1 MPLDDIEHFFVL
13 MLENRSFDH
22 MLGYMPRVDG
32 LKNAKPNFPD
42 GMSHPSS
49 WPGGVAVSDSA
60 TNSTGFDPGHD
71 FDHVRVQL
79 MGRDPSGALRD
90 YASHPITRPP
100 TIRPQITMAGFI
112 QAHAEAI
119 AGKPGAD
126 ADLVMRCFNPD
137 KVPVLTQ
144 LAEEYAVCDRW
155 FSSVPGP
162 TWPNRFFVHAAT
174 SGGLFDGPGK
184 RHMTASYYSR
194 GYRFENGTIF
204 DKLRD
209 RAKIYSGAFF
219 PQSLSLA
226 GIKVL
231 DLGALRNFRRDIDHP
246 DFDKRYVF
254 IEPSYG
260 LVTHGFIGGT
270 SQHPLDSVE
279 SGEHL
284 IRWVYE
290 QLRDSRIWNKSALIV
305 TYDEHGGF
313 YDHVAPPACA
323 PPGDTEKY
331 AYQNPSTGI
340 PRAFDFTQLG
350 VRVPAVIVSPF
361 TRRGVVDHTVYDHT
375 SIPATV
381 LPHFWKATLTG
392 RDAGAN
398 RFGHLFDLKK
408 PRDEDAP
415 RRLRRPVA
423 ARGSPRRPRRARD
436 EPLSLTENAFLDLA
450 KRADVQ
456 VSPPIEWPELERQW
470 REIRTVSDAGRYI
483 GEVTRRVR
491 IARAGGLPA

>member
-1 MPLDDIEHFFVL
+1 MPVDDIEHFFVL

-22 MLGYMPRVDG
+22 MLGYMPGVDG
-32 LKNAKPNFPD
+32 VANAKPNFPD
-42 GMSHPSS
+42 GMPHPPS
-49 WPGGVAVSDSA
+49 WPGGVAVSASA
-60 TNSTGFDPGHD
+60 TDPTGFDPGHD

-79 MGRDPSGALRD
+79 MGRDPSGALRN
-90 YASHPITRPP
+90 YAPHPITQPP
-100 TIRPQITMAGFI
+100 TVRPQITMAGFI
-112 QAHAEAI
+112 QAHAEAVK
-119 AGKPGAD
+119 GKSGVD

-137 KVPVLTQ
+137 KVSVLTQ

-194 GYRFENGTIF
+194 GYRFDNGTIF
-204 DKLRD
+204 DKLGD
-209 RAKIYSGAFF
+209 KSKIYSQAFF

-226 GIKVL
+226 GVKVL

-260 LVTHGFIGGT
+260 LVTRGFIQGS

-279 SGEHL
+279 SGENL

-290 QLRDSRIWNKSALIV
+290 ELRDSRIWNKSALIV

-323 PPGDTEKY
+323 PPGDKPSY
-331 AYQNPSTGI
+331 KSQNPSTGT
-340 PRAFDFTQLG
+340 PRTFDFTQLG
-350 VRVPAVIVSPF
+350 VRVPAVVVSPF
-361 TRRGVVDHTVYDHT
+361 TRRGVVDSTVYDHT

-381 LPHFWKATLTG
+381 LSRFWKRPLTG
-392 RDAGAN
+392 RDAAAN
-398 RFGHLFDLKK
+398 SFAHLFDLDK

-415 RRLRRPVA
+415 RKLFRSVTAHVP
-423 ARGSPRRPRRARD
+423 PRRPPRAGD
-436 EPLSLTENAFLDLA
+436 EPLNMTENAFLDLA

-456 VSPPIEWPELERQW
+456 VSLPDEWPGLERQW
-470 REIRTVSDAGRYI
+470 EGIQTLSQADRYM
-483 GEVTRRVR
+483 GEVTQKVLV
-491 IARAGGLPA
+491 ARAGRRPV